1 MEAWMNLNELSS
13 YLDDYLCHNS
23 VPDYRDAFNGL
34 QVEGRPEIKRI
45 AVSVDACS
53 ATIAQAISGG
63 ADMMIV
69 HHGLFWGAKAPV
81 TGAYYRRLSAL
92 IKNDLSL
99 YSTHMPLDAHPEVGN
114 NYVLARLLGLTI
126 GGMFGEYE
134 GVAIGV
140 WAETEMG
147 RGELIDRIKAQLGI
161 EPLVIATGPAA
172 VRKVG
177 IITGG
182 AGSMIRDA
190 QQAGCDT
197 FITGEG
203 AHHTYFEAEER
214 GLNVIYAGHYA
225 TETVGV
231 KALAQHLERRFGL
244 ETFFIDHPTGL

>member
-1 MEAWMNLNELSS
+1 MNLKELSA
-13 YLDDYLCHNS
+13 YLDDYLCHES

-34 QVEGRPEIKRI
+34 QVEGRAEVRRI
-45 AVSVDACS
+45 AVAVDACS
-53 ATIAQAISGG
+53 ATIEQAISGG

-92 IKNDLSL
+92 IKKDLSL
-99 YSTHMPLDAHPEVGN
+99 YSSHMPLDAHPEVGN
-114 NYVLARLLGLTI
+114 NHVLARQLGLTVS
-126 GGMFGEYE
+126 GMFGEHD
-134 GVAIGV
+134 GVPIGV
-140 WAETEMG
+140 WSETEIP
-147 RGELIDRIKAQLGI
+147 REELVSRIKAQLGI
-161 EPLVIATGPAA
+161 GPLVIATGSGT

-182 AGSMIRDA
+182 AGSMIKNA

-203 AHHTYFEAEER
+203 QHHTYFEAEER

-231 KALAQHLERRFGL
+231 KALARHLEQRFGL
-244 ETFFIDHPTGL
+244 ESFFIDHPTGL